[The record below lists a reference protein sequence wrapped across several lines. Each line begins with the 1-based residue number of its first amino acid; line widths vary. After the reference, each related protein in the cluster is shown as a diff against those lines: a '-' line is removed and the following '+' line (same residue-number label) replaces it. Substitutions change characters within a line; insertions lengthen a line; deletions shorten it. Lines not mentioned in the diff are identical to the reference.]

1 MNTNDAPLAPSAP
14 APGPAATGPAPT
26 APAATGPRPARTFFH
41 SLRDEKPRWW
51 KPVLVL
57 VLLVVG
63 YLVANVIFS
72 IAAFAIE
79 FARGTMDMDQ
89 LMDPTTSMQM
99 TPIIF
104 GSALLSLVALWPISL
119 LIHKTFYP
127 NRPVGALYSVVSR
140 FRWRWAAKAAV
151 IALVVQGIYYAIAMI
166 VSPEG
171 IGLTGTGVVENA
183 LPWFLTII
191 VLMPVQAASEEIAFR
206 GLLGRSVGAL
216 FARAGVAV
224 VVALAV
230 STVAFGQAHFAGD
243 PWLIAYYTGFGLL
256 MGVVTWKTGGIE
268 GAVALHV
275 VNNLLSGGLG
285 ALFSDMS
292 GGIDRSAGNG
302 SPAILVHLGVMI
314 IIGALLIWLARRDGL
329 DVATAPQE
337 QPAARAVADPWT
349 PTPHRRTVPRDDTGQ
364 VTAPHHPSEADHLT
378 ESDR

>member
-1 MNTNDAPLAPSAP
+1 MNTNDAPITP
-14 APGPAATGPAPT
+14 PAPT
-26 APAATGPRPARTFFH
+26 TDPPATGPRPARGFFH
-41 SLRDEKPRWW
+41 SLRDDKPRWW

-63 YLVANVIFS
+63 YLIANVIFS

-89 LMDPTTSMQM
+89 LMDPASMQM
-99 TPIIF
+99 TPVIF
-104 GSALLSLVALWPISL
+104 GSALLSLVVLWPLSI
-119 LIHKTFYP
+119 LIHKIFYP
-127 NRPVGALYSVVSR
+127 NRPAGALFSVVNR

-151 IALVVQGIYYAIAMI
+151 IALVIQGIYYTVATITFPD
-166 VSPEG
+166 S
-171 IGLTGTGVVENA
+171 IGLSTGLVENA
-183 LPWFLTII
+183 LPWFLTVII
-191 VLMPVQAASEEIAFR
+191 LMPAQAASEEIAFR

-224 VVALAV
+224 AVALAV
-230 STVAFGQAHFAGD
+230 STIAFGQAHFAGD

-302 SPAILVHLGVMI
+302 SPAILIHLGVLI

-337 QPAARAVADPWT
+337 QPAVAARAVADPWT
-349 PTPHRRTVPRDDTGQ
+349 PTPHRRTVPRDDTGLA
-364 VTAPHHPSEADHLT
+364 TAPHHLGESDHPSEADHLT